1 MQWDFGDMCGAL
13 RSCFSLLHVSREP
26 FPALPAHRMFKAM
39 TDHVAITTKLH
50 RAGFNSMH
58 MDSDEMFL
66 RKLDDLAAAKIIPDY
81 RAKA

>member
-1 MQWDFGDMCGAL
+1 
-13 RSCFSLLHVSREP
+13 
-26 FPALPAHRMFKAM
+26 MFHAM

-50 RAGFNSMH
+50 RAGFNRMH

-81 RAKA
+81 RAMP